1 MFVRLMTSNLSKII
15 RVCTRPEQFHL
26 LCFLNYM
33 CETIGTYSMIV
44 FLTCIFIALYTIQIV
59 SKQLYSDKEENIV
72 SVTQTE
78 FSSKRG
84 QT

>member
-1 MFVRLMTSNLSKII
+1 
-15 RVCTRPEQFHL
+15 
-26 LCFLNYM
+26 M
-33 CETIGTYSMIV
+33 CEMIGTYSMIV

-78 FSSKRG
+78 FSSAVKHL
-84 QT
+84 